1 MKAIIRETEFMG
13 KAGVGVYI
21 NHGLSSFVIHATDL
35 LATIVALKDM
45 GYEIVIKDSLIDET
59 EQEDKDVMDE
69 IEDWSLA
76 HDWDDEDELVEQ
88 MEAFLAADLEALC

>member
-1 MKAIIRETEFMG
+1 MKATLKEMGFMD
-13 KAGVGVYI
+13 KVGVGVYI

-59 EQEDKDVMDE
+59 EEEDKAMLDE
-69 IEDWSLA
+69 LDDWSLA
-76 HDWDDEDELVEQ
+76 HDWDDEDEL